1 MSEIKNRLKH
11 SIINS
16 TNKVDVVFPT
26 IDFDELEQ
34 NAHRE
39 NAYKK
44 VVKVKKG
51 GFWASVWRFL
61 GTGGYEEKRVLDEEG
76 KIKSFIDSL
85 TLEFTTSLRNF
96 ENNLSNFISDFGAD
110 VQRDIKEKTSQQMK
124 INEDLLAKEQGNKEI
139 EENIGFINNSIVT
152 INGIIEQL
160 KKL

>member
-1 MSEIKNRLKH
+1 
-11 SIINS
+11 
-16 TNKVDVVFPT
+16 
-26 IDFDELEQ
+26 
-34 NAHRE
+34 
-39 NAYKK
+39 
-44 VVKVKKG
+44 
-51 GFWASVWRFL
+51 
-61 GTGGYEEKRVLDEEG
+61 
-76 KIKSFIDSL
+76 
-85 TLEFTTSLRNF
+85 LEFTTSLRYF